1 MNTLTTPKADAIR
14 ENALLDLQEQIEN
27 ECYYKDVVRVWN
39 EYLEE
44 NLYEDKFYP
53 MQDFEVVCGDSFKEL
68 YPKIVFD
75 FSFGA
80 DGFWIQNGKIHSG
93 NIHTYYD
100 EVIAYDID
108 NFTAW
113 VYDNGYQEKLGL
125 EVE

>member
-1 MNTLTTPKADAIR
+1 MNTLTTPKADAVR
-14 ENALLDLQEQIEN
+14 ESALLDLHEQIEN

-80 DGFWIQNGKIHSG
+80 DGFWIQKGKIHSG

-100 EVIAYDID
+100 EVIAYDIAD
-108 NFTAW
+108 FTAW